1 MSEYDYVGGR
11 ELLRL
16 GGELYIFEHRRRCGE
31 DFFQFIKNCPRGLL
45 VRTFKPSSVR
55 QIDVDNFEATVD
67 NIKERVILKGSLDY
81 KIRVKEMGNLFDT
94 LNRLEREKLVA

>member
-16 GGELYIFEHRRRCGE
+16 DGELYIFEHRRKYRE
-31 DFFQFIKNCPRGLL
+31 DFFQFIKNYHGGLL

-55 QIDVDNFEATVD
+55 QIDVDNFEVMAD
-67 NIKERVILKGSLDY
+67 NIEERVILKESFDY
-81 KIRVKEMGNLFDT
+81 KTRVKEMGDLFDM
-94 LNRLEREKLVA
+94 LKMLRAEKLVA

>member
-1 MSEYDYVGGR
+1 MNEYDYVGGR

-16 GGELYIFEHRRRCGE
+16 DGGLYIFEHRRKCRE
-31 DFFQFIKNCPRGLL
+31 DFFQFIKNCPGGLL

-55 QIDVDNFEATVD
+55 QIDVDNFEVMVD
-67 NIKERVILKGSLDY
+67 NIKERVILKKSLDY

-94 LNRLEREKLVA
+94 LKRLEGKNLAA